1 MEARTN
7 VIISFF
13 VLVILITGIY
23 FFTDWFSKTTGY
35 VLGEDEK
42 VKLAQ
47 CLSGRGNILY
57 VSEECFSCDKQLE
70 VFGDSAVEFLKIVT
84 CQNAETCAAEGGVP
98 AWKISG
104 EFHYGI
110 QELNDLLEISECGV
124 E

>member
-47 CLSGRGNILY
+47 CLSGEGSVLY
-57 VSEECFSCDKQLE
+57 VSETCFSCDRQLKK
-70 VFGDSAVEFLKIVT
+70 FGNTATALLRIVT
-84 CQNAETCAAEGGVP
+84 CQSAETCAAEGGVP
-98 AWKISG
+98 AWKIN
-104 EFHYGI
+104 EQFYYGV
-110 QELNDLLEISECGV
+110 QDLNDLIEISKCDAK
-124 E
+124 

>member
-47 CLSGRGNILY
+47 CLSGKNSILY

-70 VFGDSAVEFLKIVT
+70 KFDNTAVGFLRIVT
-84 CQNAETCAAEGGVP
+84 CKSAETCAAEGGVP
-98 AWKISG
+98 AWKIN
-104 EFHYGI
+104 EQFYYGV
-110 QELNDLLEISECGV
+110 QELNDLLEISGCGV
-124 E
+124 S